1 MNISK
6 IKLDD
11 IKRCYAVSNIFYD
24 DENHLIFASEDP
36 NVVCKSF
43 SGRNFEVQEELWKE
57 PGGCMSIIQIP
68 NKEKEFLAIQEF
80 YMKVSPS
87 LAKVVWGKK
96 TENGWEY
103 RDILKIPYIHRFDIY
118 RVGNINYFIGATIAT
133 TKQNKEDWSVPGR
146 IYVGKLPETPDEE
159 LKVEI
164 LRDGMYRNHGYYRD
178 YDGSGNI
185 CGYFGCDDG
194 LYKVIPP
201 ENENLDWKIEK
212 ILDGYIGEVSIIDI
226 DNDGVKEIMTIE
238 PFHGNEIHIYKEI
251 DGKWSRVYTYE
262 NEIDFAHSLVAG
274 TLRGVP
280 TFLAGVRRKD
290 SELFYVQ
297 FKDGKFVTKII
308 DKEVGPANLYLINE
322 EGRDLILSANH
333 TANEATVYIVED

>member
-24 DENHLIFASEDP
+24 NENHLIFASEDP
-36 NVVCKSF
+36 DIICKSF
-43 SGRNFEVQEELWKE
+43 SGKKFEVQEELWKE

-87 LAKVVWGKK
+87 LARVVWGKK
-96 TENGWEY
+96 TENVWEY
-103 RDILKIPYIHRFDIY
+103 RDIFKTPYIHRFDIY

-133 TKQNKEDWSVPGR
+133 SKQNKEDWSVPGR

-178 YDGSGNI
+178 YDENGNV

-194 LYKVIPP
+194 LYKVTPP
-201 ENENLDWKIEK
+201 ENENSDWKIEK
-212 ILDGYIGEVSIIDI
+212 ILNGYIGEVSIIDI
-226 DNDGVKEIMTIE
+226 DNDGMKEIMTIE
-238 PFHGNEIHIYKEI
+238 PFHGNEIHIYKKVN
-251 DGKWSRVYTYE
+251 DVWTRVYTYG

-290 SELFYVQ
+290 AELFYVQ
-297 FKDGKFVTKII
+297 FKDGKFITKII
-308 DKEVGPANLYLINE
+308 DKMVGPANLYLINE
-322 EGRDLILSANH
+322 ERRDLILSANH
-333 TANEATVYIVED
+333 TANEAAVYIVED